1 MDRAGITDP
10 EYNVRGA
17 IVAGIGDAGIYAVAT
32 YTTSRRLRP
41 LHGRLATDAVALQFG
56 MRFFLVGPTAVGK
69 TALAIELAEKFDAEI
84 VNADAFQV
92 YCGLDVLTAKPDAE
106 AQRRVRHHLLGQISL
121 TETMSAAKFRELA
134 CGALADIHL
143 RKKNA
148 IVVGGSGLYLKGI
161 TRGFDQVPPPDP
173 KLRQELSVLPLKELA
188 ERLQKLSLELAAR
201 TDLRNPRR
209 VVRAIEIA
217 SASTVIP
224 SEAQRSRAIP
234 RRDLRAHATGSFD
247 FAEADPRMN
256 PSGVLLLR
264 DRADLYQ
271 RINDR
276 VNAMFR
282 DGVEE
287 EVRALAEVG
296 PTAASALGF
305 KEIRALITGQISR
318 EECIA
323 KIQQATRRYAKRQ
336 LTWFRHQT
344 SFPQLNLTPFSHRE
358 AVRAIT
364 QMFHRA
370 QE

>member
-1 MDRAGITDP
+1 
-10 EYNVRGA
+10 
-17 IVAGIGDAGIYAVAT
+17 
-32 YTTSRRLRP
+32 
-41 LHGRLATDAVALQFG
+41 
-56 MRFFLVGPTAVGK
+56 MRDTFFVVGPTAVGK

-92 YCGLDVLTAKPDAE
+92 YRGLDVLTAKPDAE
-106 AQRRVRHHLLGQISL
+106 AQRRVHHHLLGQISL
-121 TETMSAAKFRELA
+121 SQTMSATTFRELA
-134 CGALADIHL
+134 RDALADIHL
-143 RKKNA
+143 RQKNA

-161 TRGFDQVPPPDP
+161 THGFDQVPPPDP
-173 KLRQELSVLPLKELA
+173 KLRDELSALPLKELA
-188 ERLQKLSLELAAR
+188 EQLRKLSPELATR

-217 SASTVIP
+217 SASTVVPTASIL
-224 SEAQRSRAIP
+224 AADVVRGLRS
-234 RRDLRAHATGSFD
+234 ATVATAG
-247 FAEADPRMN
+247 
-256 PSGVLLLR
+256 GVLLLR

-276 VNAMFR
+276 VNAMFGA
-282 DGVEE
+282 GVEK
-287 EVRALAEVG
+287 EVRVLPEVG
-296 PTAASALGF
+296 PTADSALGLE
-305 KEIRALITGQISR
+305 EIRALIAGQISR

-364 QMFHRA
+364 QMFLRA

>member
-1 MDRAGITDP
+1 VKDT
-10 EYNVRGA
+10 
-17 IVAGIGDAGIYAVAT
+17 
-32 YTTSRRLRP
+32 
-41 LHGRLATDAVALQFG
+41 
-56 MRFFLVGPTAVGK
+56 FFVVGPTAVGK

-84 VNADAFQV
+84 VSADAFQV
-92 YCGLDVLTAKPDAE
+92 YRCLDVLTAKPDAE
-106 AQRRVRHHLLGQISL
+106 AQRRVRHHLLGQIPLSQ
-121 TETMSAAKFRELA
+121 TMSAAKFRELA
-134 CGALADIHL
+134 RDALADIHL

-161 TRGFDQVPPPDP
+161 THGFDQVPPPDP
-173 KLRQELSVLPLKELA
+173 KLRDELSALPLKELA
-188 ERLQKLSLELAAR
+188 EQLRKLSPELAAR

-217 SASTVIP
+217 SASTVVPRASIRAADFRGP
-224 SEAQRSRAIP
+224 RS
-234 RRDLRAHATGSFD
+234 ATAATAG
-247 FAEADPRMN
+247 
-256 PSGVLLLR
+256 GVLLLR

-282 DGVEE
+282 AGVEE
-287 EVRALAEVG
+287 EVRVLPEVG
-296 PTAASALGF
+296 PTAESALGLE
-305 KEIRALITGQISR
+305 EIRALIAGQISR

-323 KIQQATRRYAKRQ
+323 KIQQATRHYAKRQ

-344 SFPQLNLTPFSHRE
+344 SFPQLNLTPFSHRG

-364 QMFHRA
+364 QMFRRA